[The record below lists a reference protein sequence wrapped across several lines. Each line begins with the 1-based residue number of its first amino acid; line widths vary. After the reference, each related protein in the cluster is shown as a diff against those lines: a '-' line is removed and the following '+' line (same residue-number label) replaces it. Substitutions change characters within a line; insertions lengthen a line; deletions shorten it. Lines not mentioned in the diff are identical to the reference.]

1 MAYATQ
7 ETRAVLHFD
16 ADCFFCQVECK
27 RRGLDISSIAVC
39 AQQHQDIIS
48 VNTKAKE
55 AGVKKH
61 MLPAEARKLL
71 DPINGRVLHVYCE
84 PTCGRVSYA
93 PYRAASRQIIALIR
107 SYLPSK
113 AIVEVA
119 SIDELYVALPG
130 TLRDAEAL
138 AATIR
143 SAVLQKLGYV
153 MSAGIAGNRL
163 LSKLAS
169 NVAKPNG
176 TLTLHT
182 RQDISYVLAHTKS
195 SKLPGLHPYRHK
207 LVDSHPM
214 VSDLQRL
221 SLQELGNLLE
231 LPQSAC
237 EKFFR
242 WCRGSDDTAVV
253 ATGPPTRYGTHSSFA
268 TEHRKVMGSD
278 GKLEVLYQ
286 CLHVPQHSL
295 VIRAVPLLVLRPGFT
310 FKNRSVL
317 DVTRF
322 TLVLHWFHW
331 FHVPCKDKG
340 SRYNY
345 QQH

>member
-163 LSKLAS
+163 LSKTYHMYLHIQSPQSSLGSTLIAIS
-169 NVAKPNG
+169 L
-176 TLTLHT
+176 LTLIQWYLTCNGSVFKSWAICWSSHKVHVRSFFVGVADQMT
-182 RQDISYVLAHTKS
+182 LLLWRLGRPRGMAHIHHLLQSIEKLWDRMASWRYCTNVYMSLNTLWS
-195 SKLPGLHPYRHK
+195 S
-207 LVDSHPM
+207 
-214 VSDLQRL
+214 
-221 SLQELGNLLE
+221 
-231 LPQSAC
+231 
-237 EKFFR
+237 
-242 WCRGSDDTAVV
+242 
-253 ATGPPTRYGTHSSFA
+253 
-268 TEHRKVMGSD
+268 
-278 GKLEVLYQ
+278 VLY
-286 CLHVPQHSL
+286 
-295 VIRAVPLLVLRPGFT
+295 
-310 FKNRSVL
+310 
-317 DVTRF
+317 
-322 TLVLHWFHW
+322 
-331 FHVPCKDKG
+331 PC
-340 SRYNY
+340 
-345 QQH
+345 

>member
-182 RQDISYVLAHTKS
+182 RYAW
-195 SKLPGLHPYRHK
+195 RH
-207 LVDSHPM
+207 
-214 VSDLQRL
+214 
-221 SLQELGNLLE
+221 N
-231 LPQSAC
+231 
-237 EKFFR
+237 
-242 WCRGSDDTAVV
+242 
-253 ATGPPTRYGTHSSFA
+253 HSSNGRLAPCSPSHLTLLPPIPPLAFLLFFFFLRIGIQA
-268 TEHRKVMGSD
+268 RHIICTCTYKVL
-278 GKLEVLYQ
+278 KA
-286 CLHVPQHSL
+286 PW
-295 VIRAVPLLVLRPGFT
+295 APPLSP
-310 FKNRSVL
+310 
-317 DVTRF
+317 
-322 TLVLHWFHW
+322 
-331 FHVPCKDKG
+331 
-340 SRYNY
+340 
-345 QQH
+345 